1 MIYLSILS
9 RKCTCLFLA
18 CRYTHDYGLKEV
30 KCKPSDWNLCSVP
43 RIIEDGGVCGRQS
56 TLARVTNHCL
66 GIASGGIKQP
76 AHAAGFTYKTSDDG
90 YTFKVQ

>member
-1 MIYLSILS
+1 M
-9 RKCTCLFLA
+9 
-18 CRYTHDYGLKEV
+18 KEV
-30 KCKPSDWNLCSVP
+30 KCKESDWNPCSIP

-76 AHAAGFTYKTSDDG
+76 AHAAGYTYIKLQDG
-90 YTFKVQ
+90 YKFKVSQIIVRLLVME